1 VIYDVSVSAT
11 VREIAKRAGVSVGTV
26 SNVLNNL
33 PTVKPLIRARVEA
46 LIADLGYAPH
56 GRAVDRTR
64 SATPVISFLLSNRDL
79 LDPFHSRVLEGVTGE
94 CERAG
99 ALVLFSKLQYGPGL
113 APERIPLQP
122 AIRSRGIADCV
133 VLAGVNYPNL
143 LDALAKLQL
152 SQVLM
157 ANNLVS
163 EQKREPLDQVRFDDE
178 RAAREATVYLIEM
191 GHKDIWYIGDTSFP
205 WFNNRYQGY
214 LAAMRE
220 FGLKPRAQKAGIS
233 DDRFVNGF
241 RCTAAILKE
250 KQPVTAIF
258 AATDEV
264 AYGCW
269 ECLQQSS
276 ISVPDQVSLLGFD
289 DQRGPY
295 KGLGLSTVR
304 VEAEAIGQ
312 HLASM
317 AMEKIKMSAPR
328 SLPEVLVPTR
338 LIKRGTCQPPRPKS

>member
-1 VIYDVSVSAT
+1 M
-11 VREIAKRAGVSVGTV
+11 
-26 SNVLNNL
+26 
-33 PTVKPLIRARVEA
+33 PT
-46 LIADLGYAPH
+46 
-56 GRAVDRTR
+56 
-64 SATPVISFLLSNRDL
+64 ISFLLSNRDL
-79 LDPFHSRVLEGVTGE
+79 LDPFHSRVLEGVTSE
-94 CERAG
+94 CESAG

-113 APERIPLQP
+113 APERIPLHP
-122 AIRSRGIADCV
+122 AIRSRGVADCV

-143 LDALAKLQL
+143 LDALEELNL
-152 SQVLM
+152 SYVLM
-157 ANNLVS
+157 VNNLVS
-163 EQKREPLDQVRFDDE
+163 ERKREALDQVRFDDA
-178 RAAREATVYLIEM
+178 RAAREATSYLIEM
-191 GHKDIWYIGDTSFP
+191 GHRDIWYIGDTSFP

-214 LAAMRE
+214 LAAMHE
-220 FGLKPRAQKAGIS
+220 FGLKPRAQRVGIS
-233 DDRFVNGF
+233 DDRFINGF
-241 RCTAAILKE
+241 RCTAGILKE

-276 ISVPDQVSLLGFD
+276 ISVPEQVSLLGFD

-317 AMEKIKMSAPR
+317 AMEKIKTSPPH
-328 SLPEVLVPTR
+328 SLPEVVVPTR
-338 LIKRGTCQPPRPKS
+338 LVKRGTCQPPRPAR

>member
-1 VIYDVSVSAT
+1 MPVT
-11 VREIAKRAGVSVGTV
+11 VREIAKRARVSVGTV
-26 SNVLNNL
+26 SNVLNGRT
-33 PTVKPLIRARVEA
+33 TVKPLVRARVEA
-46 LIADLGYAPH
+46 AIADLGYPLP
-56 GRAVDRTR
+56 GRATGRALR
-64 SATPVISFLLSNRDL
+64 ATPAISFLLSNRDL
-79 LDPFHSRVLEGVTGE
+79 LDPFHSRVLEGLTSE
-94 CERAG
+94 CENAG
-99 ALVLFSKLQYGPGL
+99 ALVLFSKLQYGPAL

-122 AIRSRGIADCV
+122 AIRSRGAADCV
-133 VLAGVNYPNL
+133 VLGGVNYPNL
-143 LDALAKLQL
+143 LDALAELNL
-152 SQVLM
+152 SYVLM
-157 ANNLVS
+157 VNNLVS
-163 EQKREPLDQVRFDDE
+163 ERKREPLDQVRFDDV
-178 RAAREATVYLIEM
+178 RAAREATGYLIEM
-191 GHKDIWYIGDTSFP
+191 GHRDIWYIGDTSFP
-205 WFNNRYQGY
+205 WFSNRYQGY
-214 LAAMRE
+214 VAAMRE
-220 FGLKPRAQKAGIS
+220 FGLEPRAQRAGIS
-233 DDRFVNGF
+233 DDRFINGF

-317 AMEKIKMSAPR
+317 AMEKIKTSPPR
-328 SLPEVLVPTR
+328 SLPEVVVPTR
-338 LIKRGTCQPPRPKS
+338 LVKRGTCQPPRSKS